1 VSATVAA
8 SHAAR
13 KEKLKFALRDVT
25 MLTTVG
31 TGTFGRVRVVQYK
44 PTKQYFAMKIL
55 KKSEVRA
62 HGQTDSSVCMAVFRA
77 AGCPLGGVAGVR
89 PRVSL
94 VASDRERSLSAAFR
108 VPRAPSVGAR

>member
-1 VSATVAA
+1 VPSIGSGAASAAGSSTGVGGAAA

-13 KEKLKFALRDVT
+13 KDKLKFALKDVT

-62 HGQTDSSVCMAVFRA
+62 GSCA
-77 AGCPLGGVAGVR
+77 GVAWQ
-89 PRVSL
+89 VS
-94 VASDRERSLSAAFR
+94 
-108 VPRAPSVGAR
+108 

>member
-1 VSATVAA
+1 MSATVAA

-13 KEKLKFALRDVT
+13 KEKLKFALKDVT

-55 KKSEVRA
+55 KKSEVRV
-62 HGQTDSSVCMAVFRA
+62 GRGSSQQLCWD
-77 AGCPLGGVAGVR
+77 C
-89 PRVSL
+89 
-94 VASDRERSLSAAFR
+94 R
-108 VPRAPSVGAR
+108 VPRRLASVPSRWASGE